1 MAIISDF
8 QEDEAPRRQP
18 QAARTEE
25 ALAAALE
32 QSGGA
37 AVFLQAAI
45 NVARQRSDFFSDFS
59 AVSKV
64 TAMASAARAQVEA
77 EEGESKRK
85 AQEAERKVAE
95 AERAAKAA
103 AAPPPAPARMEKAE
117 SSVEKDKME
126 VHKEGS
132 NVRREYSILFE
143 IDLLLRSRRLML
155 NAFLIMP
162 ILLGGLGLQ

>member
-8 QEDEAPRRQP
+8 QEDEAPRQQP

-95 AERAAKAA
+95 AERAAKA
-103 AAPPPAPARMEKAE
+103 E